1 MSATTC
7 ARNGWRSDLPK
18 PRRRCRSCRRS
29 SQGDRRFCV
38 GAMACWRGTGFC
50 GEFYIGFNAWPL
62 REVVMTAP
70 RRAARAP
77 PSSQC
82 RSAALN
88 QTGLAAT
95 PGDQVI
101 RWRAAPVSPS
111 TARPMPSRSPSRRR
125 AADVMSGAP
134 FAAISIDGAAV
145 SAVLPLATAGEDF
158 TLKGLGAFPAGS
170 PAFGSGDQCRCRRL
184 GAAVPVRLSGP
195 EGLRGAPIL
204 TDPRAASPAS
214 PLALPAMS
222 IDAPAA
228 LHHRRRCLWRC
239 KKARRIAPAG
249 LSRHVMRTSARERVT
264 TARRG

>member
-1 MSATTC
+1 
-7 ARNGWRSDLPK
+7 
-18 PRRRCRSCRRS
+18 
-29 SQGDRRFCV
+29 
-38 GAMACWRGTGFC
+38 
-50 GEFYIGFNAWPL
+50 
-62 REVVMTAP
+62 
-70 RRAARAP
+70 
-77 PSSQC
+77 
-82 RSAALN
+82 
-88 QTGLAAT
+88 
-95 PGDQVI
+95 
-101 RWRAAPVSPS
+101 
-111 TARPMPSRSPSRRR
+111 
-125 AADVMSGAP
+125 MSGAP

-184 GAAVPVRLSGP
+184 GAAIPVRLSGP
-195 EGLRGAPIL
+195 EGSRGAPIL

>member
-1 MSATTC
+1 
-7 ARNGWRSDLPK
+7 
-18 PRRRCRSCRRS
+18 
-29 SQGDRRFCV
+29 
-38 GAMACWRGTGFC
+38 
-50 GEFYIGFNAWPL
+50 
-62 REVVMTAP
+62 MTAP

-101 RWRAAPVSPS
+101 RWQAAPVSPS

-184 GAAVPVRLSGP
+184 GAAVPVRLFGT
-195 EGLRGAPIL
+195 RRVARRA
-204 TDPRAASPAS
+204 DP
-214 PLALPAMS
+214 
-222 IDAPAA
+222 
-228 LHHRRRCLWRC
+228 HRS
-239 KKARRIAPAG
+239 ARRIAR
-249 LSRHVMRTSARERVT
+249 L
-264 TARRG
+264 TARVAGHVDRRASRAAPPPPMPLAMQKGPPDRSGGPFASCHADQRPRAGHHSATGLMIICTVPRTLA